1 MRTLSHSARDAARDA
16 AIAMAALVLPLAI
29 AFPTGAATWDGSEET
44 RGGVLHVLNP
54 AAPAE
59 TPETIAPEEMWRL
72 GGEDEDEDLIF
83 GVLTSIAT
91 DSEGNVYLL
100 DMQLSQVYVYS
111 SDGEYLNTI
120 GREGEGPG
128 EFRRAG
134 DMFIAPDGNVAVMQ
148 RMPGKIVLL
157 STQGDPMGDWPMP
170 GGNDGSPMFLR
181 GGGPA
186 GDGLVLAMGAFK
198 RSEQKVEITQTLAR
212 VSAAGDIVATYSEK
226 NRTRDFANMS
236 FDEKSDA
243 RVLWTADRDGRVFT
257 NDDFD
262 RYAINVFDR
271 SGKLERVIEREYEH
285 RKRSAEE
292 MERNKPRVMIR
303 RGNHRMEPE
312 TKASPT
318 DRDVMDLQWRED
330 GTLWVLPSR
339 GAYDQGDG
347 VIASFD
353 IYDGQGK
360 FVRQV
365 SIRGEGSFDAD
376 GLHFVGDRMY
386 VVRGLRSAQDA
397 MHGEGGGGGED
408 AEDPG
413 PMAVICYDLSGIVKA
428 SR

>member
-1 MRTLSHSARDAARDA
+1 MRTLSHSARAAA
-16 AIAMAALVLPLAI
+16 CTLAI
-29 AFPTGAATWDGSEET
+29 AALALVAVSAASAASWNGSEET
-44 RGGVLHVLNP
+44 RDGVVHVLNP

-59 TPETIAPEEMWRL
+59 APETITPEELWRM
-72 GGEDEDEDLIF
+72 GGDDDDEEVIF

-111 SDGEYLNTI
+111 ADGEYLNTI

-148 RMPGKIVLL
+148 RMPGKIILL
-157 STQGDPMGDWPMP
+157 STQGDPMGEWPMP
-170 GGNDGSPMFLR
+170 GGNEGAPMFLR

-186 GDGLVLAMGAFK
+186 GDGLVLAMGSFK
-198 RSEQKVEITQTLAR
+198 RSEQKMEVTQTVAR
-212 VSAAGDIVATYSEK
+212 INGEGDIVATYSER

-243 RVLWTADRDGRVFT
+243 RVLWTADRDGRVYI
-257 NDDFD
+257 NDNFD
-262 RYAINVFDR
+262 SYAIDVFDR
-271 SGKLERVIEREYEH
+271 AGNRERVIEREYEH

-292 MERNKPRVMIR
+292 MERNKPKVMIR
-303 RGNHRMEPE
+303 RGGKTVEPE

-318 DRDVMDLQWRED
+318 DRDIMDIQWRED

-339 GAYDQGDG
+339 GVYDQADG
-347 VIASFD
+347 VIATYD
-353 IYDGQGK
+353 MYDGQGR

-365 SIRGEGSFDAD
+365 SIRGEGSFEDD
-376 GLHFVGDRMY
+376 GLHFVGERMY

-397 MHGEGGGGGED
+397 MHGEGGGGEEE
-408 AEDPG
+408 EDPG

>member
-1 MRTLSHSARDAARDA
+1 LAVAVLALLAVSAADAAN
-16 AIAMAALVLPLAI
+16 
-29 AFPTGAATWDGSEET
+29 WNGSEET
-44 RGGVLHVLNP
+44 RDGVVHVLNP
-54 AAPAE
+54 ATPAE
-59 TPETIAPEEMWRL
+59 APETITPEEMWRM
-72 GGEDEDEDLIF
+72 GGDEDDEEVIF

-91 DSEGNVYLL
+91 DAGGNVYLL

-111 SDGEYLNTI
+111 ADGEYLNTI

-157 STQGDPMGDWPMP
+157 STEGDPMGEWPMP
-170 GGNDGSPMFLR
+170 GGDDGAPMFLR

-212 VSAAGDIVATYSEK
+212 VNNAGEVVATYSEK
-226 NRTRDFANMS
+226 NRTRDFANMT

-243 RVLWTADRDGRVFT
+243 RVLWTADRDGRVYIS
-257 NDDFD
+257 DDFD
-262 RYAINVFDR
+262 SYAIAVFDGNGNR
-271 SGKLERVIEREYEH
+271 ERVIEREYEH

-292 MERNKPRVMIR
+292 MERNKPKVMIR
-303 RGNHRMEPE
+303 RGGKRMEPE
-312 TKASPT
+312 TTASPT
-318 DRDVMDLQWRED
+318 DRDVMDMQWRED
-330 GTLWVLPSR
+330 GTLWVLPSH
-339 GAYDQGDG
+339 GAYTQPDG
-347 VIASFD
+347 VIATWD
-353 IYDGQGK
+353 MYDGQGR
-360 FVRQV
+360 FIRQV
-365 SIRGEGSFDAD
+365 AVRGEGSFEED
-376 GLHFVGDRMY
+376 GIHFVGERMY

-397 MHGEGGGGGED
+397 MHGDGGGGDED